1 MVLLKHQISH
11 IINGLE
17 HNRSVFEDLF
27 SPILEHQKTWKP
39 EPHKWSLLE
48 VLCHLY
54 DEEREDFKTR
64 VRCLLQSPVEP
75 PPLFDPTVWVTERR
89 YIDQNYDDRL
99 SELLNERTASIDW
112 LNSLEDANWLN
123 EYEHPKMGIR
133 TPLFY
138 LSNWLAHDF
147 LHIRQIMK
155 LKLDYLNHVSGT
167 DLNYAGT
174 W

>member
-1 MVLLKHQISH
+1 MPLLKHQVSH

-17 HNRSVFEDLF
+17 QNRSVFEALLR
-27 SPILEHQKTWKP
+27 PILEDQKTWKP
-39 EPHKWSLLE
+39 EPNKWSLLE
-48 VLCHLY
+48 VICHLY

-64 VRCLLQSPVEP
+64 VNCLLQSPVVS

-89 YIDQNYDDRL
+89 YIDQNYEIKLND
-99 SELLNERTASIDW
+99 LLEERIASVVW
-112 LNSLEDANWLN
+112 LKSLNDANWLN

-138 LSNWLAHDF
+138 LSNWLAHDY

-155 LKLDYLNHVSGT
+155 LKLDYLQHISGT
-167 DLNYAGT
+167 DLKYAGI